1 MNKNTTHED
10 KLHRLPATVY
20 KTIIE
25 CKHLSAI
32 NLTQNSVL
40 QVQHEANLALQ
51 Y

>member
-1 MNKNTTHED
+1 MNKNTKHKD
-10 KLHRLPATVY
+10 KLHQLLAMAY

-25 CKHLSAI
+25 CKHSSAI

-40 QVQHEANLALQ
+40 QVQHEANLASQ